1 MDNVELDLTGNET
14 PEELEALLD
23 KLGDVDVSDDAGT
36 APGNTAVAAENTG
49 AQGTAGQ
56 ADATQSNTG
65 DTNTDTPTPGATTEQ
80 QQDAGQGQQAEQP
93 KSILSKDGKHVIPY
107 DVLEAERAEKRRIA
121 EENQR
126 TAAELEEAKRQLAVF
141 TRQIASA
148 GMTPATTPDKIQ
160 ITPEQINSVRESFPE
175 IGTVLDAMTQKIE
188 YLQGQQPAA
197 PMAQQSPGANPVMAA
212 LDATPDLKAWQTGD
226 PDRFMLATHID
237 ETLKNDSA
245 WKDKPLAERFAE
257 VAKRTRAAYGEAVD
271 QPAQQQDAQQS
282 APAVTDTKQPA
293 AEEIQQKAAAA
304 LATATA
310 AAQLPASPSDV
321 GQTATQSASLIE
333 QAANADPDQLQT
345 MFAGMTDAQIEALL
359 EQI

>member
-14 PEELEALLD
+14 PEELEAMLD
-23 KLGDVDVSDDAGT
+23 KLGDVDVSDDAGSV
-36 APGNTAVAAENTG
+36 PGNAAAAAENTG
-49 AQGTAGQ
+49 VQETAGQ

-65 DTNTDTPTPGATTEQ
+65 DTKNDTPTPGATTEQ

-107 DVLEAERAEKRRIA
+107 DVLEAERAEKRRVA
-121 EENQR
+121 ESSQR
-126 TAAELEEAKRQLAVF
+126 TAAELAETRRQLEVL
-141 TRQIASA
+141 TRQINAA
-148 GMTPATTPDKIQ
+148 GLQPAQLPEKTQ
-160 ITPEQINSVRESFPE
+160 ITLEQIAGVRDSFPE
-175 IGTVLDAMTQKIE
+175 LAGVLDSLVQKVE
-188 YLQGQQPAA
+188 YLQSAQPAPA
-197 PMAQQSPGANPVMAA
+197 PVQQAASADPVMSA

-226 PDRFMLATHID
+226 PDRFTLAVHID
-237 ETLKNDSA
+237 ETLKNDPA
-245 WKDKPLAERFAE
+245 WKDKPLAERFGE
-257 VAKRTRAAYGEAVD
+257 VAKRTRAAYGESVESAT
-271 QPAQQQDAQQS
+271 QQQTPPVQDA
-282 APAVTDTKQPA
+282 KQPT
-293 AEEIQQKAAAA
+293 AEEIQQKAATA